1 MKLVELSCPNCG
13 GVLRRKRF
21 SKYVVCDY
29 CKTQFKIEDE
39 RAVKREELPKAQIKP
54 KLLLA
59 GILLLFV
66 MKILFVILINFQ
78 NAGTVDSESI
88 VREEREISETKIKDL
103 QEPRKVPESPYGK
116 QMASMIFE
124 KPFEEITQE
133 NYESIRYLKCDSEFA
148 KSNSGFAKVIYY
160 SKLDYR
166 TSDKKEFEKSIK
178 KFVIQPEDID
188 GDRDEIGLD
197 FSYYDDW
204 DLTCYKNLSYYSGTI
219 DHIEF
224 LSYMK
229 ELTAIYEFRDSLQE
243 LTESGIDC
251 EQLLEVGLSS
261 EAMDLQYLNMFNNL
275 QKICFEDRDF
285 DKVPSELTQLSH
297 LESLEFQNGEY
308 ITDYSVLNE
317 LGGLKELCLYDC
329 DNFKNL
335 DVVNQMPGLEKLVL
349 QRTAILNYDS
359 LKDNQSLKELV
370 LNYNDPVDITPIST
384 IQNLEKFSTTVYS
397 INGVD
402 SLKNLKK
409 LKELELSTNGDTSI
423 SFIKDLSEL
432 ERLTLECCYIRDF
445 TDLYNLSNLKELHI
459 NSPVSTLDYSTL
471 LDIPNLEELYLSA
484 GEYDGIWIFDLMKKS
499 SLKVLSVSKA
509 EFHVNL
515 GVDVSQ
521 SGLETIILND
531 VTFCD
536 DDFNEISEEKLFPD
550 LVQLPNLKKLVLIDG
565 KVENIELLGQMKNL
579 EELDLTDN
587 YVTDYSPLVECT
599 NLRKIIT
606 TGNINASPEG
616 LSGVLVY
623 KDSGHFS
630 LDN

>member
-1 MKLVELSCPNCG
+1 MIV
-13 GVLRRKRF
+13 
-21 SKYVVCDY
+21 
-29 CKTQFKIEDE
+29 DE
-39 RAVKREELPKAQIKP
+39 RAVKREELPKAQIRPKP
-54 KLLLA
+54 LLT
-59 GILLLFV
+59 GILLLFA
-66 MKILFVILINFQ
+66 MLFLFVILINYE
-78 NAGTVDSESI
+78 NTGTAESETI
-88 VREEREISETKIKDL
+88 VREEIEIPETTRKEIQKPRE
-103 QEPRKVPESPYGK
+103 VPESPYGK
-116 QMASMIFE
+116 QMATMIFE

-133 NYESIRYLKCDSEFA
+133 DYESICYLKCDSEFA

-188 GDRDEIGLD
+188 GDRDEIGLN

-219 DHIEF
+219 DHIEL

-251 EQLLEVGLSS
+251 EQLLEVGLSN
-261 EAMDLQYLNMFNNL
+261 EAMDLQYLNMFNHL
-275 QKICFEDRDF
+275 QKVCFEDGDL
-285 DKVPSELTQLSH
+285 DEVPSELTQLSH
-297 LESLEFQNGEY
+297 LVSLEFQNGED

-359 LKDNQSLKELV
+359 LKDHQSLKELV
-370 LNYNDPVDITPIST
+370 LNYNNPVDITPIST
-384 IQNLEKFSTTVYS
+384 IQNLEKFSTTVYC

-402 SLKNLKK
+402 SLKNLKN

-432 ERLTLECCYIRDF
+432 EKLTLECCYIRDF

-459 NSPVSTLDYSTL
+459 NSPVMNLDYSPL
-471 LDIPNLEELYLSA
+471 LNIPNLEELYLSA

-499 SLKVLSVSKA
+499 TLKVLSVSKA

-515 GVDVSQ
+515 GVDLSK
-521 SGLETIILND
+521 SGLETIILDD
-531 VTFCD
+531 VAFCD
-536 DDFNEISEEKLFPD
+536 DDFNQISEEKLFPD
-550 LVQLPNLKKLVLIDG
+550 LIQLPNLKKLVLIDG
-565 KVENIELLGQMKNL
+565 KVENLELLGEMKQL

-587 YVTDYSPLVECT
+587 YVKDYSPLGECT
-599 NLRKIIT
+599 NLRKLIT
-606 TGNINASPEG
+606 SGNINTSPEG
-616 LSGVLVY
+616 LSGILIY